1 MLQKIKERLQ
11 MLGYSFA
18 APEPETPA
26 AEPEQTEDLAEGT
39 EEQEDLGAA
48 EDPADPEE
56 PEEETPTQDEL
67 QIQFIIAKTEAYIKN
82 YCNINEIPEELEQ
95 SEIDMVAIEFLKEK
109 ALAGGL
115 DTSSLRADAISSITE
130 GDVTVSYA
138 SGASISLPNIY
149 GSMKARFESD
159 LIPFRRMRW

>member
-18 APEPETPA
+18 APQQETPA
-26 AEPEQTEDLAEGT
+26 ADPEQTEEPSEEA
-39 EEQEDLGAA
+39 EEQEDLEAA
-48 EDPADPEE
+48 EDPADTDPA
-56 PEEETPTQDEL
+56 EETPTPDEL
-67 QIQFIIAKTEAYIKN
+67 QIQFIIEKTEAYIKN
-82 YCNINEIPEELEQ
+82 YCNISEVPEELEK

-115 DTSSLRADAISSITE
+115 DVSSLRTDAISSITE

-138 SGASISLPNIY
+138 SGSSISLPTVY
-149 GSMKARFESD
+149 GSIRSRFEAD
-159 LIPFRRMRW
+159 LLPFRRMRW